1 MLPAAGM
8 RRLLAIGLVW
18 LGCTFAWAIL
28 GSTLGVRSGLA
39 SGGLLPEVHA
49 LWGPP
54 LVQEPPRASGVET
67 HRAVATEVKFDEE
80 RKRYYDVKH
89 EVDVTTERDLPLES
103 TRAAVKLSL
112 EQRRK
117 GLLWF
122 PTYAVDFRADY
133 AFRNDTAEKRS
144 VQVIVPLGKQ
154 GVVYDG
160 FTVSDEAG
168 EALPTTF
175 GEGFVR
181 IDRTLAPG
189 QRLTLGVRYRARG
202 TGSWGYGVAGKGLG
216 PEAGRARDF
225 TLEMETDF
233 AEVDFPA
240 GTLSPTGH
248 GAEGGRWRGTWR
260 FEQIVGSQPIGLE
273 LPQRLNPGPF
283 AAQLTFFA
291 PVSLLFFFFVTAIL
305 LAAAGRTLHPMHYF
319 LVACAFFAFHLLFA
333 YLIDHL
339 SLGVSF
345 AIASAVS
352 VTLVVSYARLF
363 VGPRLAILHLGVP
376 QLVFL
381 VLFSWTFFWKGFTGL
396 AITAGAVATLFV
408 VMQLTGRLD
417 WNEALGPRGRAP
429 SQLEPEPRAVPPGA

>member
-1 MLPAAGM
+1 M

-28 GSTLGVRSGLA
+28 GSTLGVRSGVA

-54 LVQEPPRASGVET
+54 LVQEPPHAIGVET
-67 HRAVATEVKFDEE
+67 HRERRTETRLDEKE
-80 RKRYYDVKH
+80 KRYYDVKH
-89 EVDVTTERDLPLES
+89 EVDVTTERELPLES

-112 EQRRK
+112 EHRRK

-122 PTYAVDFRADY
+122 PTYGVDFRGEY
-133 AFRNDTAEKRS
+133 RFRNDGAEARS
-144 VQVIVPLGKQ
+144 VRVLVPLGKQ

-160 FTVSDEAG
+160 FTLSDPGGAPV
-168 EALPTTF
+168 AATF
-175 GEGFVR
+175 DEGFARV
-181 IDRTLAPG
+181 DRSLSPG
-189 QRLTLGVRYRARG
+189 EELHLVLRYRARG
-202 TGSWGYGVAGKGLG
+202 TGTWGYGAAGKGLG

-225 TLEMETDF
+225 LLEMETDF
-233 AEVDFPA
+233 EDVDFPA
-240 GTLSPTGH
+240 GTLSPTEQRAG
-248 GAEGGRWRGTWR
+248 GGRWRGAWR
-260 FEQIVGSQPIGLE
+260 FEQIVGAQPIGLE
-273 LPQRLNPGPF
+273 LPRRLDPGPF

-305 LAAAGRTLHPMHYF
+305 LAAAGRPLHPMHYF

-333 YLIDHL
+333 YLIDHVT
-339 SLGVSF
+339 LGVSF

-363 VGPRLAILHLGVP
+363 LGPRLALLHLAVP
-376 QLVFL
+376 QLAFL

-396 AITAGAVATLFV
+396 AITAGAIVTLFV

-417 WNEALGPRGRAP
+417 WAEVLGPRGPARPA
-429 SQLEPEPRAVPPGA
+429 G